1 MQEKCVLTLKISGKG
16 LVGWTRMM
24 RAAQTSRRSMEMFP
38 PSTSSLNNLVRAT
51 SLRSNVLATHFRAS
65 FDASGVVASL
75 VVSVIRHFRFRAD
88 ARTWA
93 P

>member
-1 MQEKCVLTLKISGKG
+1 
-16 LVGWTRMM
+16 
-24 RAAQTSRRSMEMFP
+24 MEIFP

-65 FDASGVVASL
+65 FDASGVVVASF
-75 VVSVIRHFRFRAD
+75 VVSVIRHFKFRAD
-88 ARTWA
+88 ARIWA